1 MLTAK
6 SVFMRKLFLAICFS
20 LSFLQPVISLAASR
34 AVSNMES
41 AKKENPKSLQ
51 MSKEI
56 LAEKARF
63 QNMNKEEMSE
73 YLKDRLTKVVTTN
86 LDEGD
91 GLGGDGA
98 INVQKTPE
106 QIEIEKQSEKSI
118 FERIYDNAMSKLID
132 TSKPRPNAKIYT
144 DEDKTSAGMQPN
156 AADQAEMRR
165 RWQEYQRAEWQKAN
179 IDMIDAELPPNYE
192 KTLVPAKEHI
202 PYFFSRID
210 ISPDGLVQVTDT
222 IIAVANAEKLKRGI
236 VRAFPKF
243 VYTRTGE
250 RQKVD
255 YNLLGVTVNNTEVPY
270 KIVDRN
276 NYVFM
281 EPVQKNDLAPG
292 VYEYNFSYVLDN
304 QIFQY
309 DEFDEFYWN
318 LTGSVWNMVIAR
330 AGAVIILPPL
340 TKPLG
345 QSALSGYPGFWSED
359 AVIVTQ
365 EEDNILGF
373 ISQIPLF
380 IGQGMQMIVSIPK
393 DSVSNISLTKR
404 FLRVINN
411 YGDIIFSAL
420 GFVAIALS
428 YFLSWQYIRRNKN
441 QKISGL
447 HKEAPLLRYL
457 AKGMADKKSFGAF
470 LLDAYRKNIID
481 IEENDNNV
489 LLVKKTDDVK
499 SLTKDERRAISNLFT
514 GNEAILNVNSY
525 SSLKIKRAMDIIDK
539 SVRKRLKLLSLK
551 LNIGYLFFSVGMLLL
566 SEFFIAALSH
576 DILYNFLFLLG
587 GTVIFALTIWLL
599 KMKFT
604 KKWKTWLVK
613 VLSSLV
619 LLAVMFLMLSAVSP
633 ATTLIL
639 LATVYTIFEYSK
651 LYAQRNGLLG
661 ASVKAAQEHQ
671 QLLIRKAQEINR
683 GRDFLNNQAA
693 VFALDVEEHYPEN
706 DSNKTFYK
714 LKIVAN
720 MISKI

>member
-1 MLTAK
+1 
-6 SVFMRKLFLAICFS
+6 MRKLFLAICFS
-20 LSFLQPVISLAASR
+20 LFCLIPDVSHAASR
-34 AVSNMES
+34 PVSSMES

-51 MSKEI
+51 LSKEI

-63 QNMNKEEMSE
+63 QNMNKEEMSN
-73 YLKDRLTKVVTTN
+73 YLKDRLTKVVQTN
-86 LDEGD
+86 LDDGD

-106 QIEIEKQSEKSI
+106 QIEIEKQSQKSI

-132 TSKPRPNAKIYT
+132 TSKPRPGAKIYT
-144 DEDKTSAGMQPN
+144 DDEKRSVGMQPN
-156 AADQAEMRR
+156 AADQAELRQ

-179 IDMIDAELPPNYE
+179 IDMIDAELPPSYE

-210 ISPDGLVQVTDT
+210 ILPDGLVQVTDT
-222 IIAVANAEKLKRGI
+222 IVVVANGEKLKKGI
-236 VRAFPKF
+236 IRAFPKF

-255 YNLLGVTVNNTEVPY
+255 YSLLSVTANNIEIPY

-281 EPVQKNDLAPG
+281 EPSQKADLAPG
-292 VYEYNFSYVLDN
+292 LYEYTFNYVLDN

-330 AGAVIILPPL
+330 AGAVVIMPPL

-359 AVIVTQ
+359 AVIITQ

-373 ISQIPLF
+373 ISQMPLF

-393 DSVSNISLTKR
+393 DTVSNTSLTKR
-404 FLRVINN
+404 FLRFISS

-420 GFVAIALS
+420 GLAAIAIS

-441 QKISGL
+441 KKISGL
-447 HKEAPLLRYL
+447 HKDSPLLRYL
-457 AKGMADKKSFGAF
+457 TQGAADKKSFGAF

-499 SLTKDERRAISNLFT
+499 SLSKDERRAISNLFI

-525 SSLKIKRAMDIIDK
+525 SSLKIKRAMDIIGK
-539 SVRKRLKLLSLK
+539 SVRKRLRLLSLK
-551 LNIGYLFFSVGMLLL
+551 LNTGYLLFSVGMLII

-576 DILYNFLFLLG
+576 DIWYNFIFLSG
-587 GTVIFALTIWLL
+587 GTIIFALTIWSI
-599 KMKFT
+599 KMKFVS
-604 KKWKTWLVK
+604 KWK
-613 VLSSLV
+613 SR
-619 LLAVMFLMLSAVSP
+619 LLKTLCILLLLLTMFIMLSAVSP
-633 ATTLIL
+633 STVIIL

-661 ASVKAAQEHQ
+661 ASVKDAQEYR
-671 QLLIRKAQEINR
+671 QLLIRKAPDINR

-693 VFALDVEEHYPEN
+693 ILALDVEEYYPEN
-706 DSNKTFYK
+706 DSNKNFYK
-714 LKIVAN
+714 LKIISN
-720 MISKI
+720 MLGKI